1 MTKVQL
7 YVYDLSRGLAQQLSP
22 LFLGKQIDGIWHTG
36 VVVFGK
42 EYFYGG
48 MGIEFCAPGGTIMG
62 APHRVEELGETQIPE
77 EIFQEYLTDLAPQYG
92 PDTYNLLEHNC
103 NTFSNEVA
111 QLLTGN
117 TIPSHITNLPAE
129 VLETPFGAQIRP
141 FLEMLSGPSSGGQP
155 VHGQPHQ

>member
-1 MTKVQL
+1 
-7 YVYDLSRGLAQQLSP
+7 
-22 LFLGKQIDGIWHTG
+22 
-36 VVVFGK
+36 
-42 EYFYGG
+42 
-48 MGIEFCAPGGTIMG
+48 MG

-92 PDTYNLLEHNC
+92 YVGAYLRAAIFLLMPTPCSPDTYNLLEHNC

-129 VLETPFGAQIRP
+129 VLETYVCK
-141 FLEMLSGPSSGGQP
+141 M
-155 VHGQPHQ
+155 